1 MRIRLSGRTVPRK
14 RGYSGK
20 PGRSYPTRVVSVVV
34 RRHVS
39 PPSFRAMTIM
49 ECWL

>member
-20 PGRSYPTRVVSVVV
+20 PARYYPTRVV
-34 RRHVS
+34 RRRVC